1 VTMTTEATGPLRAA
15 GASPRTDADAMR
27 TGRPHRRT
35 DAGTTLAVA
44 ASGTLLVLAVFS
56 AAVTSVG
63 ESGRALHAGI
73 AGNTWT
79 LSGMSLGL
87 AIALL
92 TVGAVADEH
101 GRRRVLIWSSA
112 VLAAG
117 GALAAAAP
125 DADVLIA
132 ARILQGLAGAGVLT
146 ASLGMIGH
154 AFPSG
159 AARSRAAA
167 VWGAAVGAGI
177 AVGPL
182 AGAGIDAAGGWRSSY
197 WVEAAAAAALVPAAR
212 RLRESRSDTPR
223 PLDPFG
229 AAVLAAA
236 MGSLTAGLVQGRTSW
251 SSPTTIT
258 LLAAGLLL
266 LIGFIAIERR
276 RRHPMVELNLFAQPL
291 FVASIIGALFTG
303 LAVIG
308 LMSFSA
314 PFMERALHIG
324 VVGSALVLATWSGT
338 SMVTS
343 LAARRLPDRIPVHV
357 RLAIGLALTAAG
369 ELALTGVGTSS
380 TWRVFVPGLVI
391 AGVGSGLANAAL
403 GRLAVESVPRDRV
416 GMGSGA
422 NNTARYLGGAAGIA
436 LVVALAS
443 TGGDPVSGWDRAALV
458 CAILCFAGAGIA
470 ALCRP
475 RTVRA

>member
-1 VTMTTEATGPLRAA
+1 VTTTTEATRPFGI
-15 GASPRTDADAMR
+15 TR
-27 TGRPHRRT
+27 TGDRT
-35 DAGTTLAVA
+35 EARTTLAVA

-63 ESGRALHAGI
+63 DSGRALHAGV

-92 TVGAVADEH
+92 TVGAIADEH

-117 GALAAAAP
+117 GALGAVAP
-125 DADVLIA
+125 DGAILIA
-132 ARILQGLAGAGVLT
+132 ARILQGAAGAGVLT
-146 ASLGMIGH
+146 ASLGLIGH

-159 AARSRAAA
+159 AARTHAAA
-167 VWGAAVGAGI
+167 VWGAALGAGI
-177 AVGPL
+177 ALGPL
-182 AGAGIDAAGGWRSSY
+182 AGAGIDAAAGWRSSY
-197 WVEAAAAAALVPAAR
+197 WVEALAAAALIPAAR
-212 RLRESRSDTPR
+212 RLNESRSNTPR
-223 PLDPFG
+223 PLDPPG
-229 AAVLAAA
+229 AATLAAA
-236 MGSLTAGLVQGRTSW
+236 MGALTAGLVEGRTDW
-251 SSPTTIT
+251 SSPLTIA
-258 LLAAGLLL
+258 LLAAGVMLVVA
-266 LIGFIAIERR
+266 FVAIERR
-276 RRHPMVELNLFAQPL
+276 STHPMVELGLFAQPL
-291 FVASIIGALFTG
+291 FVASITGALFTG

-324 VVGSALVLATWSGT
+324 VVGSALVLAIWSGT
-338 SMVTS
+338 SMLTS
-343 LAARRLPDRIPVHV
+343 LAARRLPDRVAMHM

-369 ELALTGVGTSS
+369 ELALTGVGATS
-380 TWRVFVPGLVI
+380 TWRVFVPGLFI

-443 TGGDPVSGWDRAALV
+443 SGGDLVSGWDRAALV
-458 CAILCFAGAGIA
+458 CAILCCLGAVIA

-475 RTVRA
+475 RAVTS